1 MNRLSRHLNH
11 LNRRQAN
18 HQQHHHQPRPTTPPP
33 TRPTTTP
40 PKPPL
45 RLDPWGRITSSP
57 SLSALSARFQEQPK
71 EQATRR
77 IGMLLIGIFGFASV
91 FVTWEGFRV
100 VFFSMDK
107 PENTKLLIT
116 AAVIPFLDKVGTF
129 LTTVFGP
136 LLAFILG
143 YYFGQKTETK

>member
-1 MNRLSRHLNH
+1 M
-11 LNRRQAN
+11 AN
-18 HQQHHHQPRPTTPPP
+18 DPQPPP
-33 TRPTTTP
+33 P
-40 PKPPL
+40 PPGPSEKQPVRVDL
-45 RLDPWGRITSSP
+45 FRGRSATLPP
-57 SLSALSARFQEQPK
+57 SLAALSARLQEPPK

-100 VFFSMDK
+100 IFYSMDK
-107 PENTKLLIT
+107 PENTKLLINE
-116 AAVIPFLDKVGTF
+116 AVIPFIEKIGTF

-143 YYFGQKTETK
+143 YYFGQKTDANKS

>member
-1 MNRLSRHLNH
+1 
-11 LNRRQAN
+11 
-18 HQQHHHQPRPTTPPP
+18 
-33 TRPTTTP
+33 
-40 PKPPL
+40 
-45 RLDPWGRITSSP
+45 
-57 SLSALSARFQEQPK
+57 
-71 EQATRR
+71 
-77 IGMLLIGIFGFASV
+77 MLLIGIFGFASV

-116 AAVIPFLDKVGTF
+116 AAVIPFLEKVGTF